1 MSALPASPVKTSTVD
16 YTLLLSRL
24 EQEII
29 QGTNPENCQRILRQQ
44 SVWEK
49 LEPHLQLQWAH
60 LAQMSGDIDV
70 TLAVYTHLNH
80 SAPNLVSA
88 WTDHIE
94 LLSILDRRT
103 EAAKILAAA
112 RRYLS
117 LEQYQQC
124 LGLCKGVQAE
134 QKDSDI
140 SAASN
145 PFEIMRTR
153 QHAIERYMD
162 LFSGREDCFARQ
174 WVEKSEQKQGYV
186 PVKHCLEPTDVEDHL
201 SGRMT
206 YGIYLMKSDSRIK
219 TAVIDVDLVQQYRQ
233 PKLKS
238 EDVQRIYRERDY
250 MVKRIREL
258 SDSVGMSP
266 VTEFSGGKG
275 YHFWYCFDAP
285 VQATLV
291 RKMLEKI
298 CKAVSGDLT
307 AFNLE
312 IFPKQDQLSGKGFGN
327 LVKLP
332 LGIHRVSGKQSR
344 FIECRD
350 NSVEAQLAFVSQIK
364 PIPADAL
371 SAPQET
377 SPTDTVILHPRF
389 REWAET
395 YPELYKLEQCCPPL
409 AQIMTACRNRSSLS
423 VREDKVIYQTIGF
436 LTRKKTLIHLL
447 MSEQPDYNPHL
458 TDYKLS
464 RLRGTPLG
472 CARIHSLLGFTGDM
486 CRFENATPY
495 AHPLLHLKN
504 DQYQADPKSEK
515 IENLQSAIES
525 LKLSILVVQQ
535 FL

>member
-1 MSALPASPVKTSTVD
+1 MSTLPSSSVKTSTVD

-29 QGTNPENCQRILRQQ
+29 HGGDPEHCQRILRQRQ
-44 SVWEK
+44 VWEK
-49 LEPHLQLQWAH
+49 LEPNLQQQWAR
-60 LAQMSGDIDV
+60 LAQMNGDMDV

-80 SAPNLVSA
+80 STPDMASA
-88 WTDHIE
+88 WIEHIE
-94 LLSILDRRT
+94 LLSVLDRRA
-103 EAAKILAAA
+103 EAAKILAAS
-112 RRYLS
+112 RQYMT
-117 LEQYQQC
+117 LEQYQHC
-124 LGLCKGVQAE
+124 LSLCKGVAAE
-134 QKDSDI
+134 HKDSDI
-140 SAASN
+140 SAASS

-186 PVKHCLEPTDVEDHL
+186 PVKHCLEPKDVEDHL

-206 YGIYLMKSDSRIK
+206 YGIYLMRSDSRVK

-250 MVKRIREL
+250 MLKRIREL
-258 SDSVGMSP
+258 SDSVGMTP
-266 VTEFSGGKG
+266 LTEFSGGKG
-275 YHFWYCFDAP
+275 FHFWYCFDAP
-285 VQATLV
+285 VPATLA
-291 RKMLEKI
+291 RKVLEKI

-312 IFPKQDQLSGKGFGN
+312 VFPKQDQLSGKGFGN

-344 FIECRD
+344 FIDCRD
-350 NSVEAQLAFVSQIK
+350 NSVEAQLAFISQIK

-371 SAPQET
+371 GTHQET
-377 SPTDTVILHPRF
+377 FPTDTVILHPRF
-389 REWAET
+389 REWAEK
-395 YPELYKLEQCCPPL
+395 YPELYQLEQCCPPL
-409 AQIMTACRNRSSLS
+409 AQIMTACRNRSNLS
-423 VREDKVIYQTIGF
+423 VREEKVIFQTIGF
-436 LTRKKTLIHLL
+436 LNRKKTLIHLL

-458 TDYKLS
+458 TDYRLS
-464 RLRGTPLG
+464 QIRGTPLG
-472 CARIHSLLGFTGDM
+472 CARIHSLLGFTGDL

-495 AHPLLHLKN
+495 AHPLLHLKS
-504 DQYQADPKSEK
+504 DQYQAAPKSEK
-515 IENLQSAIES
+515 IENLQSALES
-525 LKLSILVVQQ
+525 LKVSILVVQQ